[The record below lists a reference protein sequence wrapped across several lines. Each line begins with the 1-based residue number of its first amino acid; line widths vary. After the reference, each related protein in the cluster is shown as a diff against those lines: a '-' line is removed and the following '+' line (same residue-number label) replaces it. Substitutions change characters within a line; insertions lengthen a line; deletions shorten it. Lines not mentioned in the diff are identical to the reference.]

1 MEFNLMENVCWIWEG
16 VEEGAG
22 NGDSV
27 IGLEM
32 VEVEE
37 VEVEE
42 ESVAILLWYQL
53 RIGIVNQ

>member
-1 MEFNLMENVCWIWEG
+1 MENVCWIWEG